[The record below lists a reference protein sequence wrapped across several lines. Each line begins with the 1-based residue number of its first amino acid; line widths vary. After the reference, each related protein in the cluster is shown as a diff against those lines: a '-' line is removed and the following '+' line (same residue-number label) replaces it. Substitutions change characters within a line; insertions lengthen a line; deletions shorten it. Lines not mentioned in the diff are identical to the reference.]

1 MWLKFSF
8 SALTQIRARK
18 SDLSGILSN
27 TELQAALVNAPST
40 THPSVPQSQKP
51 LYSALEQNIALAT
64 HLISLESQ
72 LDVQRAATQSQLLSL
87 HALERQWRQKQ
98 AEMDTALAP
107 FSPKSLYQ
115 RLAQAV
121 QEQEQVCQALEES
134 FLEGDGRAGERE
146 VADFVK
152 RYREGRKLMLLRRER
167 KERWDEGR
175 VGGWR

>member
-1 MWLKFSF
+1 MM
-8 SALTQIRARK
+8 RDK
-18 SDLSGILSN
+18 SKPDLSHTLS
-27 TELQAALVNAPST
+27 TPALQTALINAPST
-40 THPSVPQSQKP
+40 THPSLPESQQSLHTSLQ
-51 LYSALEQNIALAT
+51 QNIALAT
-64 HLISLESQ
+64 HLLSLESQ
-72 LDVQRAATQSQLLSL
+72 LNTQRATTQSQLLSL

-98 AEMDTALAP
+98 AEMDSALSP

-134 FLEGDGRAGERE
+134 FLEGEGRAGERE
-146 VADFVK
+146 VGEFLK
-152 RYREGRKLMLLRRER
+152 RYREGRKLMVLRRER